1 MIVQEARTMA
11 EERMQVLN
19 MIREGKITAEEG
31 ARLLEALRGPEAGAG
46 EAPQGSA
53 QGSAPKGAG
62 RARPGG
68 LGDDPIGTIAS
79 TVAEML
85 QKSGLG
91 GWRGGSWSNGPL
103 QGLERRRQRE
113 SEGWELISLSE
124 GDHGTFDVPA
134 GARFAVETESGGIS
148 ARAVESGPA
157 RLALEG
163 DDLVNF
169 AVYAARK
176 GDEVVLSAYR
186 TEHFARLPRLV
197 IDVPAGIASLSERTS
212 GGSLR
217 ATAFACPVTMRTSGG
232 GIHVDEQGA
241 GAVEART
248 SGGGIHVM
256 GRPESV
262 DLHTSGGGIH
272 FRGQTGALQAVTSG
286 GSVTLDGVRLAA
298 GEHRAKTSGGSIRV
312 RLTRDSS
319 VDLSAQTSAGR
330 LSIELPGIE
339 GEQSGPRMSPRYRG
353 KYNGGAARL
362 ELGTAAGSIQV
373 GLAEE
378 GEEVGE
384 PGEGPAPSG
393 EPSGGGSTQPDSR
406 EVI

>member
-1 MIVQEARTMA
+1 MA

-19 MIREGKITAEEG
+19 MVREGKITAEEA
-31 ARLLEALRGPEAGAG
+31 ARLLEALRVSGAEAGAA
-46 EAPQGSA
+46 EAPQGGG
-53 QGSAPKGAG
+53 QGAAG

-79 TVAEML
+79 TVVEML

-91 GWRGGSWSNGPL
+91 GWGWRGGGWSSGPL
-103 QGLERRRQRE
+103 QGVERRRQRE
-113 SEGWELISLSE
+113 SEGWESVPLSE
-124 GDHGTFDVPA
+124 GDHGTFELPA

-148 ARAVESGPA
+148 ARSVESGPA

-163 DDLVNF
+163 ENLANY

-217 ATAFACPVTMRTSGG
+217 ATGFECPVTMSTSGG

-241 GAVEART
+241 GAVEAKT
-248 SGGGIHVM
+248 SGGGIHVV
-256 GRPESV
+256 GHPASV
-262 DLHTSGGGIH
+262 DLHTSGGGVH
-272 FRGQTGALQAVTSG
+272 FRGQTQALQAVTSG
-286 GSVTLDGVRLAA
+286 GSVTLDGVRLTS

-330 LSIELPGIE
+330 LSIELPGSE
-339 GEQSGPRMSPRYRG
+339 GEESGPRMSPRYRG
-353 KYNGGAARL
+353 TYNGGAARL
-362 ELGTAAGSIQV
+362 ELGTAAGSIHV
-373 GLAEE
+373 GLVEE
-378 GEEVGE
+378 GQEGKVEA
-384 PGEGPAPSG
+384 GEGSAPS
-393 EPSGGGSTQPDSR
+393 EAR